1 MSVPAGSGTGPST
14 AEHRGRRWLPFWVIQ
29 ATEFGVAVVLA
40 DVSIH
45 VSHGGVL
52 IAGALLFFA
61 LAITADGPLGLAR
74 VCSQRLHLV
83 LVIVASVLL
92 GVASLLPGLRPDIE
106 GLIVVGFAAVGLIR
120 LATLTQSGPV
130 AVGARPNRW
139 ARAGAT
145 VIDTTATVAD
155 PSAPTAAAPTGA
167 RTAPGP
173 RPGGTGSAATPGA
186 ASTDAAARWAGRAT
200 GSVAATGKK
209 ASARYGPVAG
219 AHLKRTIRAAGRAV
233 GSATAPSTEPKEP
246 TE

>member
-1 MSVPAGSGTGPST
+1 MSMSAPAGSGTGTPT
-14 AEHRGRRWLPFWVIQ
+14 GRRGRRWLPFWVIQ

-74 VCSQRLHLV
+74 VCSRRLHLV

-92 GVASLLPGLRPDIE
+92 CVASLLPGLRPDVE

-130 AVGARPNRW
+130 AVSARTTRW
-139 ARAGAT
+139 TRAGAP

-155 PSAPTAAAPTGA
+155 PGAPTGA
-167 RTAPGP
+167 GTAPGP
-173 RPGGTGSAATPGA
+173 PTRRAASAAPA
-186 ASTDAAARWAGRAT
+186 ASSTDAAARWAGRTT
-200 GSVAATGKK
+200 GSVAATGKR
-209 ASARYGPVAG
+209 ASTKYGPVAG

-233 GSATAPSTEPKEP
+233 GSATAPSAEPKEP